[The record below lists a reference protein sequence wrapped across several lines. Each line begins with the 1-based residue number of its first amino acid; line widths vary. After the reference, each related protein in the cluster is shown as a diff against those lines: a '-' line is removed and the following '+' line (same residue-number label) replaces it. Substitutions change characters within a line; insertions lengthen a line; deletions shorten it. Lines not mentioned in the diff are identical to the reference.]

1 MVSFKS
7 MLGGSVAAALLTV
20 STAVAAAPAPVNPAA
35 SLSVRASAPAAK
47 SSKIGANV
55 PRATFINIGILA
67 VIVAVVLVAT
77 GGDDDDNSDSN

>member
-7 MLGGSVAAALLTV
+7 MLGGSVAAALLTA
-20 STAVAAAPAPVNPAA
+20 STAAAAAPAPVNPAA

-55 PRATFINIGILA
+55 PGTTLINIGILA

>member
-1 MVSFKS
+1 MSIKS

-20 STAVAAAPAPVNPAA
+20 STAAAAAPAPVNPAA
-35 SLSVRASAPAAK
+35 SLPVRASAPAAK

-55 PRATFINIGILA
+55 PGSTLINIGILA

-77 GGDDDDNSDSN
+77 GGGDDDNSDSN